1 MPTTKEFSVRMEDQ
15 PGTLGTICRTLA
27 DRGVNILAFQSIPL
41 EGKSLVRLV
50 VDNPTAAK
58 SVLDTQKLTY
68 TEAQVA
74 QVKLPHRPGEL
85 ARAAS
90 KLGEAS
96 VNINYGYCGIEPG
109 TNAPLLIFGVADAG
123 RAAKI
128 LDEAA
133 AAAARA

>member
-15 PGTLGTICRTLA
+15 PGTLGTICRALA
-27 DRGVNILAFQSIPL
+27 DRGVNILAFQSIPS

-58 SVLDTQKLTY
+58 SVLDTQKLRY